1 MKEDMGIERRNVRK
15 PGGYDIRPVFLFL
28 SQETTFIFEYLSG
41 LF

>member
-15 PGGYDIRPVFLFL
+15 PGGYDIRPVFLL